1 MMKAVLLF
9 MFVLSSVPALFAQES
24 ELMTRVR
31 AKLNKVND
39 YKAEGRMKIDVSFID
54 APPSKVAVYYKKP
67 DKFKVKKESGISI
80 LPKGG
85 VSVNIGSLLAAG
97 DYEIVPGK
105 DVQPNGITMKV
116 VK

>member
-1 MMKAVLLF
+1 MHMKLVLLAAF
-9 MFVLSSVPALFAQES
+9 
-24 ELMTRVR
+24 LMSFLDPVQDAAGLVKKVKAR
-31 AKLNKVND
+31 LGKVND

-85 VSVNIGSLLAAG
+85 VSINLGSLLADQ
-97 DYEIVPGK
+97 DYDIVPGK
-105 DVQPNGITMKV
+105 DITLNGI
-116 VK
+116 